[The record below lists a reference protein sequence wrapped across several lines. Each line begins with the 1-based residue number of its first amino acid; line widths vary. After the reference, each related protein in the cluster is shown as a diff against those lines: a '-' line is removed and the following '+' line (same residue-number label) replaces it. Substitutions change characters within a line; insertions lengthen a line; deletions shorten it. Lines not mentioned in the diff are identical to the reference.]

1 MTQPALDPGH
11 VRVPHRHVHEFHVR
25 FGDIDS
31 LGHVNNCRYL
41 TYLEDARVAMFY
53 TDPEREGRRRPLH
66 GLVVARHEID
76 YKRPLLL
83 RPEPVRVETR
93 VTEIRAAS
101 FRLAYEVRDDEHVYA
116 RAVSVMVGYDLKQSR
131 TRRFDTEE
139 RAFLERYLV
148 TGRGTGDSSVTNFE

>member
-11 VRVPHRHVHEFHVR
+11 VGAPRKHVHEFHVR
-25 FGDIDS
+25 FSDIDS

-41 TYLEDARVAMFY
+41 TYLEDARVAMFF

-76 YKRPLLL
+76 YRRPLLL

-93 VTEIRAAS
+93 VTQIRAAS
-101 FRLAYEVRDDEHVYA
+101 FGLAYEVRDDEHVYA
-116 RAVSVMVGYDLKQSR
+116 RAASVMVGYDLKEGR
-131 TRRFDTEE
+131 TRRFDAGE
-139 RAFLERYLV
+139 RAFLEHYAV
-148 TGRGTGDSSVTNFE
+148 